1 MVSLVTKLENSTTTG
16 DMNYQDYQ
24 TQDKTSKVERLSQLV
39 FLGWITTILT
49 LIITSICQS

>member
-1 MVSLVTKLENSTTTG
+1 MY
-16 DMNYQDYQ
+16 YQDYQ
-24 TQDKTSKVERLSQLV
+24 TQDKPSKVERLSQLV